1 MLHPLVTGTVLGL
14 SAGLIPGPLFTF
26 LISQTLKYNAKEGLR
41 VALSPLVT
49 DLPVILIAL
58 FALHRLSEFET
69 VLSAICFLG
78 GSFLLYLSYE
88 TFRVNP
94 FNVTLEDVKPRSLL
108 RGALVNALNPHP
120 YLFWFSV
127 GAPLVIKA
135 QRESPWGGAAFIVSF
150 YMLLIGSKIGLA
162 LVVGKSRTFLAGN
175 PYIYTMRTLGAA
187 LFVLALLLFRDGLRL
202 VGISI

>member
-26 LISQTLKYNAKEGLR
+26 LISQTLKYNAKEGLK

-108 RGALVNALNPHP
+108 RGVMVNALNPHP

-135 QRESPWGGAAFIVSF
+135 QRQSPWGGAAFIVTF

-175 PYIYTMRTLGAA
+175 VYIYTMRTLGAA

-202 VGISI
+202 AGISI

>member
-1 MLHPLVTGTVLGL
+1 M
-14 SAGLIPGPLFTF
+14 
-26 LISQTLKYNAKEGLR
+26 
-41 VALSPLVT
+41 
-49 DLPVILIAL
+49 
-58 FALHRLSEFET
+58 
-69 VLSAICFLG
+69 
-78 GSFLLYLSYE
+78 
-88 TFRVNP
+88 
-94 FNVTLEDVKPRSLL
+94 KPRSLL

-135 QRESPWGGAAFIVSF
+135 QRQSPWGGAAFIVTF

-175 PYIYTMRTLGAA
+175 VYIYTMRTLGAA

>member
-1 MLHPLVTGTVLGL
+1 L
-14 SAGLIPGPLFTF
+14 SAGLVPGPLLTF
-26 LISQTLKYNAKEGLR
+26 LISQTLKYNAKEGLK

-69 VLSAICFLG
+69 VLSVICFLG

-108 RGALVNALNPHP
+108 RGAMVNALNPHP

-135 QRESPWGGAAFIVSF
+135 QRESPLGGAAFIVSF

-175 PYIYTMRTLGAA
+175 AYIYTMRTLGAA
-187 LFVLALLLFRDGLRL
+187 LFVLALLLFRDGLGL

>member
-26 LISQTLKYNAKEGLR
+26 LISQTLKYNAKEGLK

-69 VLSAICFLG
+69 VLSVICFLG

-108 RGALVNALNPHP
+108 RGAMVNALNPHP

-135 QRESPWGGAAFIVSF
+135 QSPWGGAAFIVSF
-150 YMLLIGSKIGLA
+150 YILLIGSKIGLA

-175 PYIYTMRTLGAA
+175 VYIYTMRTLGAA

-202 VGISI
+202 AGISI

>member
-1 MLHPLVTGTVLGL
+1 M
-14 SAGLIPGPLFTF
+14 SAGLVPGPLFTF
-26 LISQTLKYNAKEGLR
+26 LISQTLKYNAKEGLK

-69 VLSAICFLG
+69 VLSVICFLG

-108 RGALVNALNPHP
+108 RGAMVNALNPHP

-135 QRESPWGGAAFIVSF
+135 QRESPLGGAAFIVSF

-175 PYIYTMRTLGAA
+175 AYIYTMRTLGAA
-187 LFVLALLLFRDGLRL
+187 LFVLALLLFRDGLGL